1 MNGAI
6 APVIF
11 AGADYAD
18 ILVRNISAPDAK
30 GLAGLEFLNRGK
42 SILSAFFSSEFRR
55 TIENRLY
62 FNTEYGGDFG
72 LSFDLGNGSVMFIV
86 PNIRWRGSDP
96 PRELR
101 RRHPGLLSDLA
112 EEGHA
117 AFNLR
122 FSSS

>member
-6 APVIF
+6 APAILI
-11 AGADYAD
+11 GADYAD

-96 PRELR
+96 PRKF
-101 RRHPGLLSDLA
+101 RHRHSRTFSDLA
-112 EEGHA
+112 EEGTH
-117 AFNLR
+117 FFVSV
-122 FSSS
+122 FSGS